1 MKLYYFPV
9 APNPTKVRTYLAE
22 KGLEVPCER
31 VDLRAGEH
39 RTPEFLAKSPL
50 GKLPVLEAD
59 DGSFLTE
66 SLAIIEYFEELHPD
80 PPMIGTTPL
89 ERAHARSL
97 ERLAEFGVLVPVA
110 RAVHATNSPLGLSPN
125 PAVAQQA
132 REMLEQALGVLDAR
146 IGDGPFVAGARV
158 TVADCTLRAAFGF
171 AEVFKVEIPSRFEN
185 VASWYARFLE
195 RPSATLPF

>member
-22 KGLEVPCER
+22 KGLEVPLER
-31 VDLRAGEH
+31 VDLPAGEQ
-39 RTPEFLAKSPL
+39 RTPEFLAKSPM

-59 DGSFLTE
+59 DGSFITE
-66 SLAIIEYFEELHPD
+66 SLAIIEYLEELHPD

-89 ERAHARSL
+89 ERAHSRSL
-97 ERLAEFGVLVPVA
+97 ERFVDLGVLLPVG
-110 RAVHATNSPLGLSPN
+110 RVVHATNSPLGLPPN

-146 IGDGPFVAGARV
+146 IGDGPFLAGARV

-171 AEVFKVEIPSRFEN
+171 AEFGKVEIPDRFEN
-185 VASWYARFLE
+185 VAAWYARFLE